1 MHSLGLRGRLL
12 LVIVLA
18 LLPAFGLLLWI
29 RVDNARAQ
37 SGTTEQRVTAR
48 AQMIAEGQASRDQ
61 AAEQLLTALTRHAS
75 LRNPSAPACT
85 AYLREVMDAGIS
97 AYINLGVVTP
107 DGVITCGSD
116 PNLGLR
122 VADRQ
127 FFARAMETH
136 GFTIGEL
143 IKGRRTGRMLLN
155 YALPVFDGATVTGIA
170 TASLNVEWMQASL
183 GRITSADGTG
193 LALLDRT
200 GAVIAKQP
208 ATSWLGDRIDPVV
221 LQQIQES
228 NVTHTVRPG
237 PDGQERHYAY
247 VWVDGRRD
255 MVAVAGMLEQD
266 AATSGGAFIV
276 AIGVLIGGGVFAA
289 GVAFVFANRQIHRPV
304 ERILQAARRLEA
316 GDLAARTS
324 IEDGAAE
331 LRELSKAFDTMAK
344 TLQDRERR
352 ARESQRLE
360 AIGQLAGGLAH
371 DFNNML
377 TVILGFSHTLQM
389 SVKDEEARGSINQ
402 IIGAA
407 ERAGNLTT
415 QLLAFARRQVL
426 QPRPMQ
432 LNDTISQ
439 TGTML
444 RQVIGEDVAMVT
456 LLAPDAGVVQADPS
470 QMEQILLNLVLN
482 ARDAMP
488 HGGTLRVETRN
499 LNVGPSETA
508 SFKPVGNVPLPAGEY
523 VLVAVSDTGY
533 GMDADTRARIFEPF
547 FTTKGSRGTGLG
559 LAMVYGIVSQSGG
572 FICCD
577 SALSEGTTVTVLL
590 PRVRDAI
597 VDGDPAP
604 PREAHSHP
612 GSETV
617 LVVEDEPSV
626 RLLAERVLRG
636 AGYTVVTADGAADA
650 MDLIRRGVRPHLVL
664 TDVVMPH
671 MNGVALAES
680 LRAMVPDIQVAYM
693 SGHVE
698 HAVLKASRIAP
709 KAFLR
714 KPFTPGALLRMVR
727 SVLDAAPV

>member
-1 MHSLGLRGRLL
+1 VHRLGLRGRLL
-12 LVIVLA
+12 LVIALA
-18 LLPAFGLLLWI
+18 LLPAFGLLIWI
-29 RVDNARAQ
+29 RVDDSRAQ
-37 SGTTEQRVTAR
+37 SANTEQRVTAR
-48 AQMIAEGQASRDQ
+48 ARIIAEGQANRDQ
-61 AAEQLLTALTRHAS
+61 AAEQLLTALAHHAS
-75 LRNPSAPACT
+75 LRNPGSAECT
-85 AYLREVMDAGIS
+85 TYLREVMDAGIT

-107 DGVITCGSD
+107 DGVIACGSD

-127 FFARAMETH
+127 FFTRAMETH
-136 GFTIGEL
+136 AFTIGEL
-143 IKGRRTGRMLLN
+143 LKGRRTGRLLLN
-155 YALPVFDGATVTGIA
+155 YALPIIDGATVTGIA
-170 TASLNVEWMQASL
+170 TASMNVEWMQQSL
-183 GRITSADGTG
+183 GRIADADGVG
-193 LALLDRT
+193 MALLDRT
-200 GAVIAKQP
+200 GAVIVKQP
-208 ATSWLGDRIDPVV
+208 QDDWLGDRLDPAV

-228 NVTHTVRPG
+228 NATHLVRNG
-237 PDGQERHYAY
+237 PDGRERHYAY

-255 MVAVAGMLEQD
+255 MLAVSGISEGNA
-266 AATSGGAFIV
+266 AATGGAFIA
-276 AIGVLIGGGVFAA
+276 AILVLIGGGAVAA
-289 GVAFVFANRQIHRPV
+289 SVAFVFANRQIHQPV
-304 ERILQAARRLEA
+304 ERILQAARRIES
-316 GDLAARTS
+316 GDLAARTAAD
-324 IEDGAAE
+324 EGASE
-331 LRELSKAFDTMAK
+331 LRELSKAFDHMAK

-389 SVKDEEARGSINQ
+389 SVKDQESRDSINQ

-407 ERAGNLTT
+407 ERASNLTT

-426 QPRPMQ
+426 QPRPTQ
-432 LNDTISQ
+432 LNDTIGQ
-439 TGTML
+439 TGGML
-444 RQVIGEDVAMVT
+444 RQVIGEDVTMVT

-488 HGGTLRVETRN
+488 HGGTLRIETRN
-499 LNVGPSETA
+499 LVVDASETA

-523 VLVAVSDTGY
+523 VLLAVSDTGY
-533 GMDADTRARIFEPF
+533 GMDADTRARVFEPF

-577 SALSEGTTVTVLL
+577 SALGEGTTVTVLL

-597 VDGDPAP
+597 VDGEPAP
-604 PREAHSHP
+604 ARESHIHP

-650 MDLIRRGVRPHLVL
+650 MDLIRRGVRPHMVL

-680 LRAMVPDIQVAYM
+680 LRAMVPHIQVAYM

-714 KPFTPGALLRMVR
+714 KPFTPAALLKMVR
-727 SVLDAAPV
+727 SVLDAATV